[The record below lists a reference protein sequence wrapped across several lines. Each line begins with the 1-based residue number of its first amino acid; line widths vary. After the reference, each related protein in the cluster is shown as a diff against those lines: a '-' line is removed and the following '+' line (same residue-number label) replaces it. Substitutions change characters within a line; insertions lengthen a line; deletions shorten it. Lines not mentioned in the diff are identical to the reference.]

1 MPATL
6 NRKVYTTAQIRAAEQ
21 QAVTQL
27 KVSLSQLMQRA
38 AQACLQHLQ
47 AQQPAPARVV
57 VLCGPGNNGG
67 DGWVLARLAQQAGYQ
82 VQVFAVTP
90 RSDLAQLAAQ
100 AWHDSGGI
108 SHPLAAF
115 NPTHREQSDVVVDA
129 VFGSGLNRSVT
140 EQFAD
145 CIAVLNTQP
154 RRCWVLSIDIPSG
167 LNSDTG
173 RPCPIAVRADWT
185 VSFIA
190 LTLGLVTGQAAHYCG
205 HIELAELGIASCL
218 RSQQPVLEVIDAS
231 TVVHSLPARAKT
243 AHKGDFGHVV
253 VIGGGPGMSGAA
265 ILAGQAALRCGAGK
279 VSIACHPTSQLA
291 IAAAQPE
298 FMVHAVTDSVSLL
311 LSKADVVVI
320 GPGLGQSEWAQQ
332 LVIAVA
338 DWDGTV
344 VWDAD
349 GLNLLAALALSKPA
363 NSEWVM
369 TPHPGEAGRLLRTS
383 TAAVEQDRW
392 HALTQ
397 ICQNFQAH
405 ALLKGAGTLVKLAT
419 HPAGWVCRRGSPAL
433 ATGGSGDVLSG
444 VVAALLAQRLLIP
457 DALVTAVWLHAVA
470 GELASC
476 DGERGTIASDLLLPL
491 RQLSNPAQWSA
502 EIRSVINIEDVC
514 KKPLI

>member
-57 VLCGPGNNGG
+57 ILCGPGNNGG

-82 VQVFAVTP
+82 VQVFAASPCT
-90 RSDLAQLAAQ
+90 DLAQLAAH
-100 AWHDSGGI
+100 AWHDCGGT
-108 SHPLAAF
+108 SHPLTAF
-115 NPTHREQSDVVVDA
+115 NATHIEQTDVVVDA
-129 VFGSGLNRSVT
+129 LFGSGLNRSVT
-140 EQFAD
+140 DQFAD

-154 RRCWVLSIDIPSG
+154 RHCRVFSIDVPSG
-167 LNSDTG
+167 LDSDTG
-173 RPCPIAVRADWT
+173 QPCSIAVRADYT
-185 VSFIA
+185 LSLIG
-190 LTLGLVTGQAAHYCG
+190 LTPGLVTGQAAHYCG

-218 RSQQPVLEVIDAS
+218 LPQQPVLEVIDAA
-231 TVVHSLPARAKT
+231 TVLEALPARVKT

-265 ILAGQAALRCGAGK
+265 VLAGHAALRCGAGK
-279 VSIACHPTSQLA
+279 VSIACHPASQLTIDVA
-291 IAAAQPE
+291 HPE
-298 FMVHAVTDSVSLL
+298 LMVHAMTDNVSLL
-311 LSKADVVVI
+311 LSQADVVVI

-338 DWDGTV
+338 DWTGTV

-369 TPHPGEAGRLLRTS
+369 TPHPGEAGRLLQTS

-444 VVAALLAQRLLIP
+444 VVAALLAQRFPIP
-457 DALVTAVWLHAVA
+457 DALIAAVWLHAVA

-476 DGERGTIASDLLLPL
+476 DGERGTIASDLLIPL
-491 RQLSNPAQWSA
+491 RRLSNPAQWTS
-502 EIRSVINIEDVC
+502 EFRSVINIEDVC